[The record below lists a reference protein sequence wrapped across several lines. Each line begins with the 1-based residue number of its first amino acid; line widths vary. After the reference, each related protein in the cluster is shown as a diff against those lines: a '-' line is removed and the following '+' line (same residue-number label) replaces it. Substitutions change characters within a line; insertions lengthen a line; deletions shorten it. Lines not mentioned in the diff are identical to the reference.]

1 MCVCVCV
8 CVCVCM
14 CNAIESSPLRSARH
28 NGGGGGGG
36 NAVARSDKLVEVAR
50 R

>member
-1 MCVCVCV
+1 MSCVCV

-36 NAVARSDKLVEVAR
+36 NAVACSDKLVEVAR